1 MLFENN
7 LSSSINIKSSLPN
20 LFDIKSEPDEGILF
34 EEDKEK
40 NIFEEEK
47 EEQGEHFAVP
57 IIRALTPVRKK
68 DYGFK
73 HLFPIP
79 QIKPKIDY
87 SDEEEVNER
96 IRKLISSSSNVEYND
111 EPDVVK
117 EGVLNAFENKYQ
129 TLSENYPKFA
139 IEFNRKKKL
148 NTIHK
153 NYHNTIRTIYANMN
167 IGQTRLGYVII
178 LLFTEI
184 ICIKVLNLPFS
195 GLTKMEMKRMY
206 KYNSLMIELGE
217 ASYPG
222 SAGEEGEPEAIEWR
236 IGKIFL
242 WNIFIFLSIKLLSA
256 HFGGESMI
264 ESVRTI
270 VDKLFD
276 NNINVENIEN
286 GEAKNINTEDND
298 LFSGLFDGDGSEFA
312 EFVSSIG
319 SNFTKNM
326 ENNQKGPK
334 PRNKTKV
341 VFDE

>member
-7 LSSSINIKSSLPN
+7 LSSSINQKSVLPN
-20 LFDIKSEPDEGILF
+20 LFDFKSEPDEGILF
-34 EEDKEK
+34 EEDKET
-40 NIFEEEK
+40 NIFEEPPET
-47 EEQGEHFAVP
+47 EHFAVP

-68 DYGFK
+68 DSVFK

-79 QIKPKIDY
+79 QIKTKIDY

-96 IRKLISSSSNVEYND
+96 VRKLISSSSNVDYSD
-111 EPDVVK
+111 EPEIVT
-117 EGVLNAFENKYQ
+117 EAVLNAFEHKYK
-129 TLSENYPKFA
+129 TLSENYPKFT

-148 NTIHK
+148 NTIHR

-167 IGQTRLGYVII
+167 IGQTRLGYVLV

-184 ICIKVLNLPFS
+184 ICIKVFNLPFS

-217 ASYPG
+217 ATYPATG
-222 SAGEEGEPEAIEWR
+222 DEGEPEAIEWR
-236 IGKIFL
+236 IAKIFL
-242 WNIFIFLSIKLLSA
+242 WNIFIFLSIKLLSN

-264 ESVRTI
+264 DSVRTI
-270 VDKLFD
+270 IDKLFD

-286 GEAKNINTEDND
+286 GEAKTINNEDND

-312 EFVSSIG
+312 EFVSSLG

-326 ENNQKGPK
+326 ENNRKGPQ
-334 PRNKTKV
+334 PRKKTNV
-341 VFDE
+341 IFDE

>member
-1 MLFENN
+1 MLFEKN
-7 LSSSINIKSSLPN
+7 LSSSVVQKSVLPN
-20 LFDIKSEPDEGILF
+20 LFNLKSEPDEGILF
-34 EEDKEK
+34 EEEK
-40 NIFEEEK
+40 NIFEDSIQPER
-47 EEQGEHFAVP
+47 EHFAVP

-68 DYGFK
+68 DSSFK
-73 HLFPIP
+73 HMFPIP

-96 IRKLISSSSNVEYND
+96 VRKLISSSSNVDYSD
-111 EPDVVK
+111 EPEIVI
-117 EGVLNAFENKYQ
+117 EAVLNAFENKYK
-129 TLSENYPKFA
+129 TLSENYPKFS

-167 IGQTRLGYVII
+167 IGQTRLGYVLI

-184 ICIKVLNLPFS
+184 ICIKVFNLPFS

-217 ASYPG
+217 ATYPDT
-222 SAGEEGEPEAIEWR
+222 GEGGEPEAIEWR

-242 WNIFIFLSIKLLSA
+242 WNIFIFLSIKLLSN

-264 ESVRTI
+264 DDVRTI
-270 VDKLFD
+270 IDKLLD

-286 GEAKNINTEDND
+286 GEAKTINSEDND
-298 LFSGLFDGDGSEFA
+298 LFSGLFEGDGSEFA
-312 EFVSSIG
+312 EFVSSLG

-326 ENNQKGPK
+326 ENNRKGPQ
-334 PRNKTKV
+334 PRNKSKV
-341 VFDE
+341 IFDE